1 LEIPPK
7 ESTEFSQP
15 CWANSEA
22 EPKVQLTAVSEVRAD
37 NKKSRGAA
45 SRTQRRKLSAVLCAL
60 APLTLLMVS
69 VAAPKQFWERL
80 LALAGGVIVLVVAN
94 AATIVVTVK

>member
-1 LEIPPK
+1 
-7 ESTEFSQP
+7 
-15 CWANSEA
+15 
-22 EPKVQLTAVSEVRAD
+22 
-37 NKKSRGAA
+37 
-45 SRTQRRKLSAVLCAL
+45 
-60 APLTLLMVS
+60 MVS